1 MPILKLLSGEK
12 KKATP
17 RPQQQSGASR
27 RMAVR
32 KPQRLVE
39 AVAEWP
45 TMLYGR
51 RCALKD
57 ISSTGARIDL
67 AEDDTNASRLP
78 NEFTLRIVPD
88 RKKVACAVVWR
99 RGRLAGL
106 RFTGPMRDID

>member
-1 MPILKLLSGEK
+1 MPILKFLTGEK
-12 KKATP
+12 KKPALG
-17 RPQQQSGASR
+17 PQQQKGASR
-27 RMAVR
+27 RRAVR

-39 AVAEWP
+39 GVAEWP

-57 ISSTGARIDL
+57 ISLSGARIEL
-67 AEDDTNASRLP
+67 SEDDTNASRLP

-88 RKKVACAVVWR
+88 RKQVACEVVWR

-106 RFTGPMRDID
+106 RFIGPMKDFD

>member
-1 MPILKLLSGEK
+1 MPLLKFLKREK
-12 KKATP
+12 KSAP
-17 RPQQQSGASR
+17 RPQQRAGATR

-39 AVAEWP
+39 GIAEWP

-57 ISSTGARIDL
+57 ISSTGARIEL

-106 RFTGPMRDID
+106 RFIGPMKDID